1 MNLITLCQV
10 CHGFFDKQQIGIDP
24 KSRSWIITTSIANTS
39 TLSGRSYK
47 VFHGMTVWFGVVSN
61 LALLVHRYEQFTA
74 KEYFK
79 EVVSVIET
87 DRAAEE
93 MNSMLG
99 QL

>member
-61 LALLVHRYEQFTA
+61 LALLVHRYERFTA
-74 KEYFK
+74 EEYSK

-93 MNSMLG
+93 MSSKLG